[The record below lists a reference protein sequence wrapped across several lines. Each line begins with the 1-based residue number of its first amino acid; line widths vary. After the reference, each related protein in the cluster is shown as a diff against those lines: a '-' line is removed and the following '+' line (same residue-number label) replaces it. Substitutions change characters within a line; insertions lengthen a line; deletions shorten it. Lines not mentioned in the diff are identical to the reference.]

1 MWGIQV
7 EDVNCDDDYN
17 GNDNDGNAG
26 KINVPAGPL
35 QNLALQLGYNL
46 VQTVRDLLYCLF

>member
-1 MWGIQV
+1 MRGIHV
-7 EDVNCDDDYN
+7 EDVNCDDNYN

-46 VQTVRDLLYCLF
+46 VQTVRDLLH